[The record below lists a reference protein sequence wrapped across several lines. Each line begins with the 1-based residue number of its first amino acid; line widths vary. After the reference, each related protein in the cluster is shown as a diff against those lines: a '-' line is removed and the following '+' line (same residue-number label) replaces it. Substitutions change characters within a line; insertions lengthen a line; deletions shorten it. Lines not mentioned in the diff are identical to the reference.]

1 MSSLEQK
8 ESKKLNQL
16 VSYSNSPL
24 FLVLT
29 WQTNEFR
36 LPFKQKSFNKRKGQ
50 RMKGRDGWKEVSN
63 CSNESKLSFKV
74 LVGMCFH
81 EAETQYLSIIGGCWY
96 FDRPVVPQRL
106 KNQSLYNKIPL
117 LQKFD

>member
-74 LVGMCFH
+74 LVGKCFH
-81 EAETQYLSIIGGCWY
+81 EAETQYFMFEGKTFFFNL
-96 FDRPVVPQRL
+96 PVTERNIQGMPR
-106 KNQSLYNKIPL
+106 
-117 LQKFD
+117 

>member
-50 RMKGRDGWKEVSN
+50 RMKGRDQSHYREVPDW
-63 CSNESKLSFKV
+63 EIFMKQELRFGLDLGRLAV
-74 LVGMCFH
+74 LEKRVWADY
-81 EAETQYLSIIGGCWY
+81 EQ
-96 FDRPVVPQRL
+96 V
-106 KNQSLYNKIPL
+106 
-117 LQKFD
+117 